1 MKYLNV
7 FLLLAIV
14 CISNANS
21 FSFSSLKE
29 VQELKSTVFG
39 SNLIET
45 ISMTFQNNPRANA
58 GREVLAQLNELK
70 TQLNTDQKNDTDLF
84 KKKETA
90 FSDHIDA
97 LNKEISELSAE
108 IIKLAAEIMRLTNLI
123 NTANENIESFKARI
137 ENLQDLLEN
146 MAEANK
152 QDNEYYNQQI
162 ENLGRL
168 YSAFTNIISRL
179 SEMIGS
185 SAGKNIYGHIA
196 QTEAEK
202 RDIEYRKTHPNAFV
216 EKKEEKKFMSF
227 LQVVAKATNTKEV
240 MKLAKKAT
248 KFLQTGATLEA
259 DQAALHKLISIL
271 SGIQDETLVKKSNT
285 IEHLKQINDTYA
297 ELKGNAEEEIKSNQA
312 SLKAQIANRDRYI
325 EERQAAEEEKKN
337 KEERRTLLQQE
348 LVMNVKLLGELRQTY
363 QQEKAGRAEEIGVVD
378 LLERIVEKRMLG
390 K

>member
-1 MKYLNV
+1 M
-7 FLLLAIV
+7 
-14 CISNANS
+14 
-21 FSFSSLKE
+21 
-29 VQELKSTVFG
+29 G
-39 SNLIET
+39 
-45 ISMTFQNNPRANA
+45 
-58 GREVLAQLNELK
+58 
-70 TQLNTDQKNDTDLF
+70 
-84 KKKETA
+84 
-90 FSDHIDA
+90 
-97 LNKEISELSAE
+97 
-108 IIKLAAEIMRLTNLI
+108 
-123 NTANENIESFKARI
+123 
-137 ENLQDLLEN
+137 
-146 MAEANK
+146 
-152 QDNEYYNQQI
+152 
-162 ENLGRL
+162 
-168 YSAFTNIISRL
+168 
-179 SEMIGS
+179 
-185 SAGKNIYGHIA
+185 A

-248 KFLQTGATLEA
+248 KFLQTGATLVA

-325 EERQAAEEEKKN
+325 EERQ
-337 KEERRTLLQQE
+337 TLLQQE